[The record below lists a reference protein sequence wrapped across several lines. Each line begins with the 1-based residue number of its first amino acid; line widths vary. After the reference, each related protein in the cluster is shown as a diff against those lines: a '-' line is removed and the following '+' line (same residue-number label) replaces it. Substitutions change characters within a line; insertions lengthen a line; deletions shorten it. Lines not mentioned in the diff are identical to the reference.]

1 MFLTLTFKIHVRT
14 ESNVV
19 LIAAVWPFNSEI
31 KHSLEA
37 MSENLYK

>member
-14 ESNVV
+14 ESSVV
-19 LIAAVWPFNSEI
+19 LKAAVWPFKSET

-37 MSENLYK
+37 MSENLCK